1 MKDTLIIIPA
11 RYSSTRLPAKVLAEI
26 EGKPIIEWVYTACKN
41 AKVGDVL
48 IATENKKIVEAAKKF
63 GAKAVLTSNKCQSG
77 TDRVYEAY
85 KSTKKSYKYVINVQG
100 DEPFV
105 QASTIK
111 NVVKLLKKDKQ
122 ADIST
127 ACYPSLDE
135 KTVLEPSHVKAVLT
149 EKMQALYFSRSIIP
163 FKREI
168 TQETA
173 KVPFYIHC
181 GIYGYKENALKKFV
195 KLPKSTLEN
204 LEKLEQLRALENGL
218 IIKSILI
225 EKAGPA
231 IDTPADLLKARAY
244 AKKIEKRK

>member
-1 MKDTLIIIPA
+1 MKDTLIVIPA

-26 EGKPIIEWVYTACKN
+26 EGKTIIEWVYTACKN

-48 IATENKKIVEAAKKF
+48 IATESEKIVEAAKKF
-63 GAKAVLTSNKCQSG
+63 NAKAVLTSPKCQSG
-77 TDRVYEAY
+77 TDRVFEAY
-85 KSTKKSYKYVINVQG
+85 KNTKKSYKYVVNVQG

-111 NVVKLLKKDKQ
+111 NVVALLKKDRQ

-135 KTVLEPSHVKAVLT
+135 KTILEPSHVKAVLT
-149 EKMQALYFSRSIIP
+149 GKKQALYFSRSVIP

-168 TQETA
+168 TKETA

-181 GIYGYKENALKKFV
+181 GIYGYKEAALKKFV

-231 IDTPADLLKARAY
+231 IDTPADLIKARAY
-244 AKKIEKRK
+244 AKKIKTKK

>member
-1 MKDTLIIIPA
+1 MKDTLIVIPA

-26 EGKPIIEWVYTACKN
+26 DGKPIIQWVYTACKN

-48 IATENKKIVEAAKKF
+48 IATENEKIVEAAKKF
-63 GAKAVLTSNKCQSG
+63 KATAVLTSSKCQSG
-77 TDRVYEAY
+77 TDRVFEAY
-85 KSTKKSYKYVINVQG
+85 KKTKHNYKYIVNVQG

-111 NVVKLLKKDKQ
+111 NVVNLLKKDKQ

-149 EKMQALYFSRSIIP
+149 NKKQALYFSRSVVP

-168 TQETA
+168 TKETA

-181 GIYGYKENALKKFV
+181 GIYGYKEAALKRFV

-231 IDTPADLLKARAY
+231 IDTPADLIKARAY
-244 AKKIEKRK
+244 AKKITKK